1 MKILIGTPTYDRRI
15 DIELVRIFIHLEREN
30 KAHSFDYMF
39 PVSSHLS
46 RNRNYVCQSALQN
59 GHDAVLFLDSDIAIE
74 DHSFITDLVE
84 TAYKH
89 DAGIVGGAYRAKK
102 DEYTLV
108 AGNFKDGEPDNLKE
122 LPKVPVAVDYVGTG
136 IMLIM
141 RSVLQ
146 TMPEPHFT
154 IIDKPG
160 LKVMPE
166 DYEFCRKA
174 KEKGATIMLDPRFK
188 TQHYGAFGWATF

>member
-15 DIELVRIFIHLEREN
+15 DIELVRLFVHLEREC

-46 RNRNYVCQSALQN
+46 RNRNYVCQVALES

-74 DHSFITDLVE
+74 DHAFIENLVE
-84 TAYKH
+84 IAYKH

-102 DEYTLV
+102 DDYMLV
-108 AGNFKDGEPDNLKE
+108 AGNFKDGESDNLTK
-122 LPKVPVAVDYVGTG
+122 LPSDPTEVDYVGTG

-141 RSVLQ
+141 RKVLVD
-146 TMPEPHFT
+146 MPEPHFT
-154 IIDKPG
+154 IVDKPG

-174 KEKGATIMLDPRFK
+174 KEKGVKIMLDPRFK
-188 TQHYGAFGWATF
+188 TQHYGAFGWPTF